1 MQVELLVINVATQ
14 IISAQRLQWWRA
26 EPIRP
31 PAGPALVVNGLT
43 GCQAQPGC
51 RFRTSVNAVQWVKRG
66 SAVRSGACL
75 LGVAWK
81 RVINATAIRSPSLLA
96 GASSPSRPDGR
107 PTNAESPA
115 SLMPLLNVA
124 RGALQ
129 LLPVPRVAR
138 GSAGLGRAV
147 RRGCPA
153 KVLWGHCLGC
163 FVFVYL

>member
-1 MQVELLVINVATQ
+1 MQVELEVLHVAAQ
-14 IISAQRLQWWRA
+14 ILSAQRLQWWWA

-43 GCQAQPGC
+43 GCHAQPGC
-51 RFRTSVNAVQWVKRG
+51 RFRTSVNAVQWVRRPPM
-66 SAVRSGACL
+66 SAAVHACL
-75 LGVAWK
+75 ALLGTG
-81 RVINATAIRSPSLLA
+81 VINATAIRSPSLLA
-96 GASSPSRPDGR
+96 GVSTPSRPGGR
-107 PTNAESPA
+107 PTNVECSA
-115 SLMPLLNVA
+115 SFMPLQNVA

-153 KVLWGHCLGC
+153 KVPWWHCLGC
-163 FVFVYL
+163 FVLVYL